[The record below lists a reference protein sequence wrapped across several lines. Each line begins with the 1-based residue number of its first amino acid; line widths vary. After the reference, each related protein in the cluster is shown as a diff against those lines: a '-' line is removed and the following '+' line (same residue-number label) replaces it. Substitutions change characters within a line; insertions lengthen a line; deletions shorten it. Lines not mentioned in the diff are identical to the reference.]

1 MQKKITII
9 ALGKE
14 LPLTEFPER
23 VSYNIVMALTKSL
36 KGPTLKG
43 TEQIRIEISR

>member
-1 MQKKITII
+1 MEKRITII

-14 LPLTEFPER
+14 LPLNEFAER
-23 VSYNIVMALTKSL
+23 VSYNIVMALVQSL